1 MTHYDIHF
9 GILIMPWYQFCESA
23 FGFAFSDLLL
33 IICGWVD
40 FCTTHGV
47 VESDK
52 VWVSD
57 ALLNQL
63 KQTLVRAFC
72 KEKDYSS
79 ALICTRRLETSCCRQ
94 LKINEP

>member
-1 MTHYDIHF
+1 
-9 GILIMPWYQFCESA
+9 MPWYQFCESA

-72 KEKDYSS
+72 KEKGASR
-79 ALICTRRLETSCCRQ
+79 AA
-94 LKINEP
+94 